1 MNDTFPITIYHNP
14 ACGMSRNTLAMIEA
28 AGYTPNVVEYLV
40 EGWTAA
46 HLEKLL
52 VALDIK
58 PRDILREKGTPANEL
73 GLLNDGVSD
82 ASLIDS
88 MVSHP
93 ILVNRPIVVTPIG
106 AKLCRPSE
114 LVFDLLERRPATFTK
129 EDGEVV

>member
-1 MNDTFPITIYHNP
+1 MTDTFPITIYHNP